1 MHDLITKEKQ
11 IIDKL
16 LLYKENG
23 KIEELQV
30 MRLLRKHLNR
40 LAIIWSVNPKPVLS
54 IYYKE
59 DMSPNEIEKDYF
71 ELCDFFYFID
81 SLVQEGYVAVQH
93 TISRQETDLRLLY
106 DRELYDYSKD
116 KNIFFNKQDHNQRPF
131 IIAPTQI
138 SNHYLDFVEKI
149 EQYANCFV
157 YPLPSLKEFKNNDY
171 MSTNQYR
178 YQKQL
183 CRTNV
188 SLIIAGL
195 ACMGTF
201 ISPYL
206 EKCCSNNEVY
216 ENITQK
222 EEPFKLSKPTNN
234 KTNIPYLNKDSTIIN

>member
-71 ELCDFFYFID
+71 ELCDFLYFID
-81 SLVQEGYVAVQH
+81 SLVKGGYVAVQH
-93 TISRQETDLRLLY
+93 TISPQVTNQRLLY
-106 DRELYDYSKD
+106 DRDLYDYLKEY
-116 KNIFFNKQDHNQRPF
+116 NMFFYKQ
-131 IIAPTQI
+131 
-138 SNHYLDFVEKI
+138 NHQKQAFAVKQKYICNHHLDIVEKI
-149 EQYANCFV
+149 EQYANCLV
-157 YPLPSLKEFKNNDY
+157 YPLPSLKEFKKNDY
-171 MSTNQYR
+171 MPTEQYR

-206 EKCCSNNEVY
+206 ENYCSNNEVY